1 MDLVPKFIKTIKMK
15 KKLSFF
21 IFMCMAAIL
30 IIGYFFLEKKIYTE
44 GAALFLFV
52 LAVIQVFGLQYFL
65 KNQLKNE
72 VIKDNLRLR
81 IAEFQESLEAAE
93 KLADHKSI
101 YLSNMSYE
109 IRIPLSTVLGML
121 NMLKQ
126 NGLNA
131 DQRAQV
137 EIAEYSSNHLLQ
149 LVNMVNDNAEVEK
162 GVVKLNLETV
172 DLKADLTKLFKVF
185 EYQMLDKGLDFE
197 YKFLSEEKDRF
208 LVLADS
214 TRIQQVLINL
224 INNAIKFTNRGGISI
239 IVDQTVGIDDSQ
251 IATFYIKDT
260 GVGMRPD
267 EVKRVLTDSEL
278 SYDTSM
284 MKDYRGG
291 GIGLSI
297 SNQLVKLMGGELKL
311 ETKENE
317 GSTFYF
323 SLQLKKTL
331 SLKADVLKIKPVF
344 DSKFRVLVAEDNIT
358 NQKVIK
364 FLLEGQGADCT
375 FVKNGVEALEL
386 YKILDFDMVFM
397 DIYMPDMDGYEAT
410 KYIKKTKKYANYHTP
425 IIAVS
430 ASAFEQDIENAKQA
444 GIDDFLAKPIEVA
457 KLKALLI
464 KYSKT
469 KATA

>member
-1 MDLVPKFIKTIKMK
+1 MSLVPKFIKSIKMK

-21 IFMCMAAIL
+21 IFVCMAAIL

-44 GAALFLFV
+44 SAAIFLLV
-52 LAVIQVFGLQYFL
+52 LAIIQVFVLQYFL
-65 KNQLKNE
+65 KNQLKNDIIRDSLRLRVNE
-72 VIKDNLRLR
+72 LKDNL
-81 IAEFQESLEAAE
+81 EAVE

-126 NGLNA
+126 TELDI
-131 DQRAQV
+131 DQKVQID
-137 EIAEYSSNHLLQ
+137 IAEYSSKHLLQ
-149 LVNMVNDNAEVEK
+149 LVNMVTDNAEVEQ
-162 GVVKLNLETV
+162 GSIALHLEAV
-172 DLKADLTKLFKVF
+172 DLKADLSKLFKVF
-185 EYQMLDKGLDFE
+185 EYQTIDKGLSFK
-197 YKFLSEEKDRF
+197 YKFLSEENEKF
-208 LVLADS
+208 MVLADAV
-214 TRIQQVLINL
+214 RIQQVLVNL
-224 INNAIKFTNRGGISI
+224 INNAIKFTNRGGVSI
-239 IVDQTVGIDDSQ
+239 IVDQTVGIDDDQ
-251 IATFYIKDT
+251 IVTFYITDT
-260 GVGMRPD
+260 GIGMRKE
-267 EVKRVLTDSEL
+267 EVKRVFANSEL
-278 SYDTSM
+278 SYDSSM

-297 SNQLVKLMGGELKL
+297 SYDLVKLMGGELKV

-317 GSTFYF
+317 GSTFHF

-331 SLKADVLKIKPVF
+331 NLKTDIVENQPVLK
-344 DSKFRVLVAEDNIT
+344 DKFRVLVAEDNRT

-364 FLLEGQGADCT
+364 FLLEKQGADCT
-375 FVKNGVEALEL
+375 FAENGLEALEL

-397 DIYMPDMDGYEAT
+397 DIYMPNMDGYQAT
-410 KYIKKTKKYANYHTP
+410 KFIKETDKYTTYQTP

-430 ASAFEQDIENAKQA
+430 ASAFEEDVENAKRA

-457 KLKALLI
+457 KLKALLV

-469 KATA
+469 KTSA

>member
-1 MDLVPKFIKTIKMK
+1 MHLVPKFFKTVKMK

-44 GAALFLFV
+44 GAALFLLV

-81 IAEFQESLEAAE
+81 IAEFKESLEAAE
-93 KLADHKSI
+93 KVADHKSI

-131 DQRAQV
+131 DQMAQV

-149 LVNMVNDNAEVEK
+149 LVNMVTDNAEVNQ
-162 GVVKLNLETV
+162 GVVKLNMETV
-172 DLKADLTKLFKVF
+172 DLKADLSKLFKVF

-214 TRIQQVLINL
+214 NRIQQVLINL

-239 IVDQTVGIDDSQ
+239 IVDQTIGIDDSQ
-251 IATFYIKDT
+251 IVTFYIKDT
-260 GVGMRPD
+260 GVGMGPV
-267 EVKRVLTDSEL
+267 EVERVLTDTEL

-344 DSKFRVLVAEDNIT
+344 ESKFRVLVAEDNIT

-410 KYIKKTKKYANYHTP
+410 KYIKQTKKYANYNTP

-469 KATA
+469 RATA